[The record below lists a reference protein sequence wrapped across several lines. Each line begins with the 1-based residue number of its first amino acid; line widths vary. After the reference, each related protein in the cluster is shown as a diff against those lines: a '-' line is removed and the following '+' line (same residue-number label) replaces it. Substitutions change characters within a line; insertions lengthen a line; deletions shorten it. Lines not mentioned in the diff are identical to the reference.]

1 MAVPEI
7 TRAHRVLIGAVATG
21 AFIIAGIG
29 FTGSYAAV
37 RTLALHK
44 GFGDFSYVFPIGVDV
59 GIAVLLA
66 LDLVLTWLRIPF
78 PLLRQTAW
86 LLTGGTIVFNAA
98 SSWGDPLA
106 MAMHAIIPVLFVVVV
121 EAARHAVGRMADIT
135 ADRHME
141 SVRLMRWLLS
151 PVPTFRLW
159 RRMKLWELRSY
170 DEVVRLEQN
179 RLVYRTHLRARY
191 GRNWRRQAPVE
202 TLLPLK
208 LAKYGVPLDL
218 EAVKAVTAATAVTSV
233 TVAPNPQPQLQ
244 PQLPAPQPVAQPGQP
259 TSRATGQPAGQ
270 AQPQA
275 TVAGPNPTPGQV
287 PSPAGAPGSAPH
299 LASVPDLGQQQ
310 PQPAPVLPLTGPHP
324 DPVPVA
330 VDILS
335 RLAKHRLRRP
345 LHDPDG
351 EGALGQAEDSYGYQD
366 NPTRGVAWLPKQQQS
381 NADRQQDAGPEAWF
395 AAKTVPEG
403 VEEADGAEG
412 ADAAEDTEDFARLD
426 AGRVEPAG
434 FVNPIAR
441 LTEAPVDQYFA
452 GLCSFID
459 AYNYEPDE
467 QKLAE
472 HLFTNHG
479 VTAKGGD
486 RPVSAETL
494 RRHWPE
500 LQRRYADHLEGG
512 S

>member
-7 TRAHRVLIGAVATG
+7 TRAHRVLIGGVATG
-21 AFIIAGIG
+21 AVIIAGIG

-44 GFGDFSYVFPIGVDV
+44 GFGDFSYVFPVGVDV

-86 LLTGGTIVFNAA
+86 LLTAGTIVFNAA

-106 MAMHAIIPVLFVVVV
+106 MSMHAIIPVLFVVVV

-135 ADRHME
+135 ADKHME

-159 RRMKLWELRSY
+159 RRMKLWEMRSY
-170 DEVVRLEQN
+170 DEVVRMEQN
-179 RLVYRTHLRARY
+179 RLVYRTHLRAQF
-191 GRNWRRQAPVE
+191 GRNWRRQAPIE

-208 LAKYGVPLDL
+208 LAKYGVPLDMEL
-218 EAVKAVTAATAVTSV
+218 VRSV
-233 TVAPNPQPQLQ
+233 TGPAPVAAVAPASAAAPVPAPAQLAGPVAAPVQQPVPQAAR
-244 PQLPAPQPVAQPGQP
+244 PAPQPAPAQSAPAP
-259 TSRATGQPAGQ
+259 VQPAPVQ
-270 AQPQA
+270 
-275 TVAGPNPTPGQV
+275 
-287 PSPAGAPGSAPH
+287 H
-299 LASVPDLGQQQ
+299 
-310 PQPAPVLPLTGPHP
+310 PAPVLPLTGPQP

-330 VDILS
+330 VDLLS
-335 RLAKHRLRRP
+335 KLARHRYRRP

-351 EGALGQAEDSYGYQD
+351 LELVGTGEEGAGYQE
-366 NPTRGVAWLPKQQQS
+366 NPTRGVAWLPRS
-381 NADRQQDAGPEAWF
+381 PEAGALDPQDDGSEGWF
-395 AAKTVPEG
+395 AAKTVPDAAAPDAAP
-403 VEEADGAEG
+403 ADGL
-412 ADAAEDTEDFARLD
+412 ADGLVD
-426 AGRVEPAG
+426 EPAG
-434 FVNPIAR
+434 EPER
-441 LTEAPVDQYFA
+441 LDDGFAPTRPQPLGGERADLAAQLAVDRYFE
-452 GLCSFID
+452 GLCSFIE
-459 AYNYEPDE
+459 AYSYAPDE

-479 VTAKGGD
+479 VTDRGGD
-486 RPVSAETL
+486 RPVSVETL

-500 LQRRYADHLEGG
+500 LQQRYAERYE
-512 S
+512 

>member
-7 TRAHRVLIGAVATG
+7 TRAHRALIGVVAAG

-66 LDLVLTWLRIPF
+66 LDLMLTWLRIPF

-86 LLTGGTIVFNAA
+86 LLTAGTIVFNAA

-106 MAMHAIIPVLFVVVV
+106 MGMHAIIPVLFVVVV

-141 SVRLMRWLLS
+141 SVRLMRWVLS
-151 PVPTFRLW
+151 PFPTFRLW

-179 RLVYRTHLRARY
+179 RLVYRTHLRAQY
-191 GRNWRRQAPVE
+191 GRNWRRQAPIE

-218 EAVKAVTAATAVTSV
+218 DAVRTR
-233 TVAPNPQPQLQ
+233 TVAAAVAA
-244 PQLPAPQPVAQPGQP
+244 PAPAPE
-259 TSRATGQPAGQ
+259 
-270 AQPQA
+270 
-275 TVAGPNPTPGQV
+275 
-287 PSPAGAPGSAPH
+287 SPAIESAP
-299 LASVPDLGQQQ
+299 AAPAPAVAPVQGAA
-310 PQPAPVLPLTGPHP
+310 PAPVQGPAETPHPAPIAPLSGPAP

-330 VDILS
+330 VDVLT
-335 RLAKHRLRRP
+335 RLAKHRHRRT
-345 LHDPDG
+345 LHDPDVDGPVDPAEG
-351 EGALGQAEDSYGYQD
+351 EPNPVDSS
-366 NPTRGVAWLPKQQQS
+366 TRGVGWLR
-381 NADRQQDAGPEAWF
+381 RQPAAEAARAEAGPEAWF
-395 AAKTVPEG
+395 SAKTVP
-403 VEEADGAEG
+403 
-412 ADAAEDTEDFARLD
+412 DAAEAEAADPADPLEQYLVGLNTFMD
-426 AGRVEPAG
+426 AHG
-434 FVNPIAR
+434 
-441 LTEAPVDQYFA
+441 
-452 GLCSFID
+452 
-459 AYNYEPDE
+459 YEPDE

-479 VTAKGGD
+479 VTGRSGD
-486 RPVSAETL
+486 RPVSVETL

-500 LQRRYADHLEGG
+500 LQQRYAERYA
-512 S
+512 

>member
-7 TRAHRVLIGAVATG
+7 TRAHRVLIGGVATG
-21 AFIIAGIG
+21 AVIIAGIG

-44 GFGDFSYVFPIGVDV
+44 GFGDFSYVFPVGVDV

-86 LLTGGTIVFNAA
+86 LLTAGTIIFNAA

-106 MAMHAIIPVLFVVVV
+106 MSMHAIIPVLFVVVV

-135 ADRHME
+135 ADKHME

-159 RRMKLWELRSY
+159 RRMKLWEMRSY
-170 DEVVRLEQN
+170 DDVVRMEQN
-179 RLVYRTHLRARY
+179 RLVYRTHLRAMY

-218 EAVKAVTAATAVTSV
+218 DAVRSIAPARLAVTAPAEEPDP
-233 TVAPNPQPQLQ
+233 APAPAPVQGTQGVQALAPLPVQAQ
-244 PQLPAPQPVAQPGQP
+244 VQAQAPAPQ
-259 TSRATGQPAGQ
+259 AG
-270 AQPQA
+270 
-275 TVAGPNPTPGQV
+275 
-287 PSPAGAPGSAPH
+287 
-299 LASVPDLGQQQ
+299 QQ
-310 PQPAPVLPLTGPHP
+310 PQQQSVQVQAPFRLDAPQPPPAAVQPPTGPQP
-324 DPVPVA
+324 DPARA
-330 VDILS
+330 VDLLTK
-335 RLAKHRLRRP
+335 LAKHRHRRP

-351 EGALGQAEDSYGYQD
+351 AEQGGSAEEFSGPQD
-366 NPTRGVAWLPKQQQS
+366 NPTRGVGWLPRAEPAPAEPEES
-381 NADRQQDAGPEAWF
+381 GPGAWF
-395 AAKTVPEG
+395 EAKVPPEPL
-403 VEEADGAEG
+403 AEG
-412 ADAAEDTEDFARLD
+412 AEPGDAEPGDPEPEAAAQGPAAQGPAEPVPAEQA
-426 AGRVEPAG
+426 PAG
-434 FVNPIAR
+434 GPRPAQPVEQ
-441 LTEAPVDQYFA
+441 TGEATVDQYFQ
-452 GLCSFID
+452 GLCAFIE
-459 AYNYEPDE
+459 AYSYHPDE

-472 HLFTNHG
+472 YLFTNHG
-479 VTAKGGD
+479 IAGRGGD

-500 LQRRYADHLEGG
+500 LQQRFAERYE
-512 S
+512 

>member
-7 TRAHRVLIGAVATG
+7 TRAHRALIGGVATG
-21 AFIIAGIG
+21 AVIIAGIG

-44 GFGDFSYVFPIGVDV
+44 GFGDFSYVFPVGVDV

-86 LLTGGTIVFNAA
+86 LLTAGTIVFNAA

-135 ADRHME
+135 ADKHME

-159 RRMKLWELRSY
+159 RRMKLWEMRSY
-170 DEVVRLEQN
+170 DDVVRMEQN
-179 RLVYRTHLRARY
+179 RLVYRTHLRAQY
-191 GRNWRRQAPVE
+191 GRNWRRQAPIE

-218 EAVKAVTAATAVTSV
+218 DTVRAVS
-233 TVAPNPQPQLQ
+233 APVRYVEVPQPVPAQQLDPAQQPPLPGPLPQAPHQQAVQ
-244 PQLPAPQPVAQPGQP
+244 PQPAPQ
-259 TSRATGQPAGQ
+259 Q
-270 AQPQA
+270 A
-275 TVAGPNPTPGQV
+275 V
-287 PSPAGAPGSAPH
+287 
-299 LASVPDLGQQQ
+299 QQ
-310 PQPAPVLPLTGPHP
+310 PQPAPVLPLTGPSP

-330 VDILS
+330 VDLLS
-335 RLAKHRLRRP
+335 KLAKHRHRRP
-345 LHDPDG
+345 LHDPDV
-351 EGALGQAEDSYGYQD
+351 APQAAAEESAGPVD
-366 NPTRGVAWLPKQQQS
+366 NPTRGVAWLPRPEAVAEPQE
-381 NADRQQDAGPEAWF
+381 AGPEAWF
-395 AAKTVPEG
+395 AAKVVPDPPAEPEPG
-403 VEEADGAEG
+403 AAPEEE
-412 ADAAEDTEDFARLD
+412 EP
-426 AGRVEPAG
+426 PAG
-434 FVNPIAR
+434 LHPAAPAVPVAPS
-441 LTEAPVDQYFA
+441 TPVGEATVDQYLE
-452 GLCSFID
+452 GLRSFID
-459 AYNYEPDE
+459 SYNYEPDE

-479 VTAKGGD
+479 VTGKSGD
-486 RPVSAETL
+486 RPVGVETL

-500 LQRRYADHLEGG
+500 LQRRFAERYE
-512 S
+512 

>member
-1 MAVPEI
+1 MAGPAI
-7 TRAHRVLIGAVATG
+7 TRTHRALIGVVAAG

-37 RTLALHK
+37 RELALHK
-44 GFGDFSYVFPIGVDV
+44 GFGNFSYVFPIGVDV

-86 LLTGGTIVFNAA
+86 LLTAGTIVFNAA

-121 EAARHAVGRMADIT
+121 EAARHAIGRIADIS

-191 GRNWRRQAPVE
+191 GRGWRRQAPIE

-218 EAVKAVTAATAVTSV
+218 EVIRSAPLPGAEQAAPAPAPQLAPGAVTAAA
-233 TVAPNPQPQLQ
+233 AA
-244 PQLPAPQPVAQPGQP
+244 PAPAPFPEPFPVPAQQPEPGPAQYLEQP
-259 TSRATGQPAGQ
+259 PLARPFAPA
-270 AQPQA
+270 APPMA
-275 TVAGPNPTPGQV
+275 AAAP
-287 PSPAGAPGSAPH
+287 GAPAAPQSV
-299 LASVPDLGQQQ
+299 LGFRPVPRARPVPD
-310 PQPAPVLPLTGPHP
+310 P
-324 DPVPVA
+324 DPVAVLHKLVNARHRIPTEPEPVDPEPLQDDEGHEVWFSARNLPDPESDGRPDPA
-330 VDILS
+330 VEPEHATDTADPLDAYLDGLLS
-335 RLAKHRLRRP
+335 YREAHGV
-345 LHDPDG
+345 DPD
-351 EGALGQAEDSYGYQD
+351 
-366 NPTRGVAWLPKQQQS
+366 P
-381 NADRQQDAGPEAWF
+381 DRLSD
-395 AAKTVPEG
+395 
-403 VEEADGAEG
+403 
-412 ADAAEDTEDFARLD
+412 
-426 AGRVEPAG
+426 
-434 FVNPIAR
+434 
-441 LTEAPVDQYFA
+441 Y
-452 GLCSFID
+452 
-459 AYNYEPDE
+459 
-467 QKLAE
+467 
-472 HLFTNHG
+472 LFTAHG
-479 VTAKGGD
+479 LGAPSGD
-486 RPVSAETL
+486 RPIGAEAL

-500 LQRRYADHLEGG
+500 LQQRFAARFE
-512 S
+512 

>member
-1 MAVPEI
+1 MAGPAI
-7 TRAHRVLIGAVATG
+7 TRTHRALIGVVAAG

-37 RTLALHK
+37 RELALHK
-44 GFGDFSYVFPIGVDV
+44 GFGNFSYVFPIGVDV

-86 LLTGGTIVFNAA
+86 LLTAGTIVFNAA

-121 EAARHAVGRMADIT
+121 EAARHAIGRIADIS

-191 GRNWRRQAPVE
+191 GRGWRRQAPIE

-218 EAVKAVTAATAVTSV
+218 DVIRNAPLPGAEQ
-233 TVAPNPQPQLQ
+233 VAQAQ
-244 PQLPAPQPVAQPGQP
+244 PAPQLAPAAQD
-259 TSRATGQPAGQ
+259 T
-270 AQPQA
+270 
-275 TVAGPNPTPGQV
+275 
-287 PSPAGAPGSAPH
+287 SAPFP
-299 LASVPDLGQQQ
+299 AQSA
-310 PQPAPVLPLTGPHP
+310 QPAPAPVQQPMPGPVQYLDEPPLARPFAPAGPGAPAAPQSVLGFRPVPRSRPVPDP
-324 DPVPVA
+324 DPVA
-330 VDILS
+330 VLTK
-335 RLAKHRLRRP
+335 LAAARHRLPVEPEPVEAEPVQDDEGPEVWFATRNAPDPAVEPEHDADTADP
-345 LHDPDG
+345 LDAYLDGLLSYREAHGVDPD
-351 EGALGQAEDSYGYQD
+351 
-366 NPTRGVAWLPKQQQS
+366 PH
-381 NADRQQDAGPEAWF
+381 
-395 AAKTVPEG
+395 
-403 VEEADGAEG
+403 
-412 ADAAEDTEDFARLD
+412 
-426 AGRVEPAG
+426 
-434 FVNPIAR
+434 
-441 LTEAPVDQYFA
+441 
-452 GLCSFID
+452 GLS
-459 AYNYEPDE
+459 
-467 QKLAE
+467 E
-472 HLFTNHG
+472 HLFTAHG
-479 VTAKGGD
+479 LAAPSGD
-486 RPVSAETL
+486 QPIGAEAL

-500 LQRRYADHLEGG
+500 LQQRYAARFE
-512 S
+512 

>member
-7 TRAHRVLIGAVATG
+7 TRAHRVLIGGVATG
-21 AFIIAGIG
+21 ALIIAGIG

-44 GFGDFSYVFPIGVDV
+44 GFGDFSYVFPVGVDV

-86 LLTGGTIVFNAA
+86 LLTAGTIVFNAA

-106 MAMHAIIPVLFVVVV
+106 MSMHAIIPVLFVVVV

-135 ADRHME
+135 ADKHME

-159 RRMKLWELRSY
+159 RRMKLWEMRSY
-170 DEVVRLEQN
+170 DEVVRMEQN
-179 RLVYRTHLRARY
+179 RLVYRTHLRAQY
-191 GRNWRRQAPVE
+191 GRNWRRQAPIE

-218 EAVKAVTAATAVTSV
+218 DVVRAVTSPARIAAAAQAAERSGEQAV
-233 TVAPNPQPQLQ
+233 GQPQLVAAPAQVPAQALAPAQTLVPQVPAQARQQ
-244 PQLPAPQPVAQPGQP
+244 PAAPVRPQPAP
-259 TSRATGQPAGQ
+259 
-270 AQPQA
+270 
-275 TVAGPNPTPGQV
+275 
-287 PSPAGAPGSAPH
+287 AP
-299 LASVPDLGQQQ
+299 GQQQ
-310 PQPAPVLPLTGPHP
+310 PLPAPVQPLSGPQP
-324 DPVPVA
+324 DPEPVA
-330 VDILS
+330 RDLLSKLS
-335 RLAKHRLRRP
+335 RYRRP

-351 EGALGQAEDSYGYQD
+351 TEPAGDAEEFAGPTE
-366 NPTRGVAWLPKQQQS
+366 NPTRGVGWLPRTE
-381 NADRQQDAGPEAWF
+381 NGPVAPEESGPDAWF
-395 AAKTVPEG
+395 AAKVVP
-403 VEEADGAEG
+403 
-412 ADAAEDTEDFARLD
+412 DAAAPPEEPPGA
-426 AGRVEPAG
+426 AEPAG
-434 FVNPIAR
+434 R
-441 LTEAPVDQYFA
+441 TEPTGRTEPGVDEYFE
-452 GLCSFID
+452 GLCAFID
-459 AYNYEPDE
+459 AYSYHPDE

-472 HLFTNHG
+472 YLFTSHG
-479 VTAKGGD
+479 IAGRGGD

-500 LQRRYADHLEGG
+500 LQQRYAERYGE
-512 S
+512 